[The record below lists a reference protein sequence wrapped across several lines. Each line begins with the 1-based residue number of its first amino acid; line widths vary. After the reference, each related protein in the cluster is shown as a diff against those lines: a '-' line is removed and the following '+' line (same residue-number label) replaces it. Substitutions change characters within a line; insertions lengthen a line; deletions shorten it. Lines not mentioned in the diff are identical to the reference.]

1 MRIILNDNAQISAA
15 VAGIAAGPL
24 LIVPFAHIF
33 GRASIIFWS
42 LIGCIPCGIWSA
54 CMTRPGDYVSFTLS
68 RLFGGIFGSIP
79 SILGAQVLMDIFF
92 LHERGRAVTTFH
104 MCFLLGTVAGPT
116 FGGFVVQHVT
126 WPFEFW
132 WTVALQCAVAILGMP
147 NCYPPAS
154 WHLG

>member
-1 MRIILNDNAQISAA
+1 MIGLYDSARRLCVVHIIAFVRGHL
-15 VAGIAAGPL
+15 
-24 LIVPFAHIF
+24 
-33 GRASIIFWS
+33 
-42 LIGCIPCGIWSA
+42 
-54 CMTRPGDYVSFTLS
+54 
-68 RLFGGIFGSIP
+68 GSIP

>member
-15 VAGIAAGPL
+15 VAGIATGPL

-42 LIGCIPCGIWSA
+42 LIGCIACGIWSA

-68 RLFGGIFGSIP
+68 RLFGSSFGSIP

-92 LHERGRAVTTFH
+92 LHERGRAVTRSVLTR
-104 MCFLLGTVAGPT
+104 
-116 FGGFVVQHVT
+116 
-126 WPFEFW
+126 
-132 WTVALQCAVAILGMP
+132 
-147 NCYPPAS
+147 
-154 WHLG
+154 HLGR